1 MLQIT
6 LTKSTFRDAGI
17 TTYPITFVQIDET
30 YPQDSLQK
38 IISITHGEIRNDVGC
53 ISQYVK
59 HQQNIID
66 VLKMEKKGLDEIGID
81 EILEKIKEQS
91 PGSVK
96 DVETILKTLGGRK
109 ILGTGDDLRTEEELF
124 CS

>member
-1 MLQIT
+1 
-6 LTKSTFRDAGI
+6 
-17 TTYPITFVQIDET
+17 
-30 YPQDSLQK
+30 
-38 IISITHGEIRNDVGC
+38 
-53 ISQYVK
+53 
-59 HQQNIID
+59 
-66 VLKMEKKGLDEIGID
+66 MEKKGLDEIGID

-91 PGSVK
+91 PDSVK